1 MAEEISLYTRPRNQT
16 ITDSSRLFL
25 RFLHFDLCI
34 VPTLSR
40 MLDEIG
46 IWDFGRWDGCG
57 GGGAM
62 IPRYTRYVDKTKPAI
77 IIKFEAILANFL
89 IYLLTK

>member
-1 MAEEISLYTRPRNQT
+1 
-16 ITDSSRLFL
+16 
-25 RFLHFDLCI
+25 
-34 VPTLSR
+34 

-62 IPRYTRYVDKTKPAI
+62 TPRYTRYIDKTKPAI
-77 IIKFEAILANFL
+77 IIKFEAILAVSPV
-89 IYLLTK
+89 YLLTK